1 MLTAS
6 YSSPDWAPQNQIANL
21 VIYLVFPESSQTIK
35 KMGSH
40 QRFFSKGNFKHP
52 KLGTVTLPYCLIVN
66 IVSLTSSEIVWANDV
81 TAKTADP
88 HVLNMWALA
97 NDTFRK

>member
-6 YSSPDWAPQNQIANL
+6 YSSQDWAPQNKIANL

-35 KMGSH
+35 KTNG
-40 QRFFSKGNFKHP
+40 FSPKANFKHP

-66 IVSLTSSEIVWANDV
+66 IVSLTSREIVWANDV

-88 HVLNMWALA
+88 YVLNMWALA